1 MRTFTALFIKQCKD
15 SMRNLPSMMILLIY
29 PAVACIMVTA
39 MGSEEGM
46 SRFFVTMFGAMH
58 CTFAPISIAANI
70 LSEEKEKGTLRSLV
84 MAGVSR
90 IQYLLSLFLFVLI
103 AVMLTASAFLL
114 MKPVT
119 ASYAGNFAC
128 AMLLGSAVSA
138 VIGMCIGLHSKNVTA
153 ANGIAVPVGLV
164 FALLPMLGQFNSSL
178 SKAAEFTYSGQL
190 RTVFEGGCFT
200 AQTWLVSVAYL
211 AALSFLLVI
220 LFRRKGLE

>member
-1 MRTFTALFIKQCKD
+1 MKTICALLIKQCKD
-15 SMRNLPSMMILLIY
+15 SLHNLPSLMILIIY
-29 PAVACIMVTA
+29 PAVAFIMITA
-39 MGSEEGM
+39 MQGEENMGDI
-46 SRFFVTMFGAMH
+46 FIPMFAAMH
-58 CTFAPISIAANI
+58 CSFAPLVISSNI

-90 IQYLLSLFLFVLI
+90 IQYLLSLFWFVLI

>member
-1 MRTFTALFIKQCKD
+1 MKTICALLIKQCKD
-15 SMRNLPSMMILLIY
+15 SLHNLPSLMILIIY
-29 PAVACIMVTA
+29 PAVAFIMITA
-39 MGSEEGM
+39 MQDEENMGDI
-46 SRFFVTMFGAMH
+46 FIPMFAAMH
-58 CTFAPISIAANI
+58 CSFAPLVISSNI

-90 IQYLLSLFLFVLI
+90 IQYLLSLFWFVLI

>member
-1 MRTFTALFIKQCKD
+1 MKTIAALLIKQCKD
-15 SMRNLPSMMILLIY
+15 SLHNLPSLMILIIY
-29 PAVACIMVTA
+29 PAVAFIMSTA
-39 MGSEEGM
+39 MQGEEKMGDI
-46 SRFFVTMFGAMH
+46 FIPMFAAMH
-58 CTFAPISIAANI
+58 CSFAPLVISSNI

-90 IQYLLSLFLFVLI
+90 IQYLVSLFIFVLI
-103 AVMLTASAFLL
+103 AVMLTGSAFLL
-114 MKPVT
+114 MRPVT
-119 ASYAGNFAC
+119 AFYAEAFAA

-138 VIGMCIGLHSKNVTA
+138 VIGMCIGLYSKNVTA

-190 RTVFEGGCFT
+190 RTVFEGGGFT
-200 AQTWLVSVAYL
+200 TQTWLVSVAYL

-220 LFRRKGLE
+220 LFRQKRLE

>member
-1 MRTFTALFIKQCKD
+1 MKTISALLIKQCKD
-15 SMRNLPSMMILLIY
+15 SLRNLPSLMILIIY
-29 PAVACIMVTA
+29 PAVAFIMITA
-39 MGSEEGM
+39 MQGEENMGDI
-46 SRFFVTMFGAMH
+46 FIPMFAAMH
-58 CTFAPISIAANI
+58 CSFAPLVISSNI

-90 IQYLLSLFLFVLI
+90 IQYLLSLFWFVLI

>member
-1 MRTFTALFIKQCKD
+1 MKTIAALLIKQCKD
-15 SMRNLPSMMILLIY
+15 SLHNLPSLMILIIY
-29 PAVACIMVTA
+29 PAVAFIMSTA
-39 MGSEEGM
+39 MQGEEKMGDI
-46 SRFFVTMFGAMH
+46 FIPMFAAMH
-58 CTFAPISIAANI
+58 CSFAPLVISSNI

-90 IQYLLSLFLFVLI
+90 IQYLVSLFIFVLI
-103 AVMLTASAFLL
+103 AVMLTGSAFLL

-119 ASYAGNFAC
+119 SFYAEAFAA

-138 VIGMCIGLHSKNVTA
+138 VIGMCIGLYSKNVTA

-190 RTVFEGGCFT
+190 RTVFEGGGFT
-200 AQTWLVSVAYL
+200 TQTWLVSVAYL

-220 LFRRKGLE
+220 LFRRKRLE

>member
-1 MRTFTALFIKQCKD
+1 MKTICALLIKQCKD
-15 SMRNLPSMMILLIY
+15 SLHNLPSLMILIIY
-29 PAVACIMVTA
+29 PVVAFIMITA
-39 MGSEEGM
+39 MQDEENMGDI
-46 SRFFVTMFGAMH
+46 FIPMFAAMH
-58 CTFAPISIAANI
+58 CSFAPLVISSNI

-90 IQYLLSLFLFVLI
+90 IQYLLSLFWFVLI